1 MRRARFEPLCA
12 CMATLIGAGTAALAR
27 APGTAI
33 VVHAARLLE
42 VDSGRLLAPAE
53 VLIADDISVVE
64 HLVFV
69 MIRWRDC
76 RVCRRG
82 AVVAANATD
91 GNDQWCASPRGG
103 LVPAQHLS
111 GGPFATRQGRS
122 CQICA
127 YLTPPREAQEAAEP
141 GDYTC
146 ATISD
151 APRQPTRRAGTRP
164 IGSFG
169 PGQGGFWCHPSSG

>member
-69 MIRWRDC
+69 MKGGVI
-76 RVCRRG
+76 
-82 AVVAANATD
+82 AEFAA
-91 GNDQWCASPRGG
+91 
-103 LVPAQHLS
+103 
-111 GGPFATRQGRS
+111 
-122 CQICA
+122 
-127 YLTPPREAQEAAEP
+127 EAQ
-141 GDYTC
+141 
-146 ATISD
+146 
-151 APRQPTRRAGTRP
+151 
-164 IGSFG
+164 
-169 PGQGGFWCHPSSG
+169 